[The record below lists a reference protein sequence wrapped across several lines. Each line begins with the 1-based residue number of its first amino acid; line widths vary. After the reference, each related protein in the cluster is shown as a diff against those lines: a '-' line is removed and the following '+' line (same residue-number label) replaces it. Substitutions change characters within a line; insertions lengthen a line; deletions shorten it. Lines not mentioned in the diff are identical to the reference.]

1 MSMGLIYRISLPY
14 RLEST
19 NIALIWHPA
28 GKGGGEI
35 VSGKERWIM
44 AAIIGAG
51 ALYFFKLDALYLFAV
66 AAVIYFIS
74 RSR

>member
-1 MSMGLIYRISLPY
+1 MPY

-19 NIALIWHPA
+19 NIALNLAPWQ
-28 GKGGGEI
+28 GRRRV

-51 ALYFFKLDALYLFAV
+51 ALYYFQLHALYLFAV
-66 AAVIYFIS
+66 AAVIYFFS